1 LLIFSFSNA
10 SSLFNGVAYA
20 TREENPEIFE
30 MKNDKENEEI

>member
-1 LLIFSFSNA
+1 
-10 SSLFNGVAYA
+10 VAYA